1 MKILLHL
8 QAIYGYIKQIANHYV
23 ELLKYKIK
31 MEKNLIEEA
40 TAKFVA
46 VYGKTP
52 RECNLTEIGIYEKQ
66 SAYLFAHS
74 KEEIVA
80 YKTCQNIIRWMMV
93 WYLWPLAVAMLIFMF
108 GALPEVIEGNWLSPL
123 FVGPVAFFVMWGILF
138 LVLCYKALRADRI
151 ARDRVVWIN
160 Y

>member
-8 QAIYGYIKQIANHYV
+8 KAIYGYIKQIANHYV

-93 WYLWPLAVAMLIFMF
+93 WYLWPLALMMIVFIFF
-108 GALPEVIEGNWLSPL
+108 ALPEVIAGNWLSIA
-123 FVGPVAFFVMWGILF
+123 FVGPVAFL
-138 LVLCYKALRADRI
+138 LCG
-151 ARDRVVWIN
+151 
-160 Y
+160 